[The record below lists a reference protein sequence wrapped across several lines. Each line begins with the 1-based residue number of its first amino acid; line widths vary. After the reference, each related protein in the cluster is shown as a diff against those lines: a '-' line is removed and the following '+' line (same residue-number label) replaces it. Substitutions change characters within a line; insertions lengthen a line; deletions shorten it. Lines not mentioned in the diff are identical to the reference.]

1 MQSTKRSSKT
11 KKRSLIKSKLSLFF
25 LFPLIAVFSIFVAG
39 WIYFSTPYT
48 TDTKNKDKIKKTQK
62 KSQVKTSK
70 SSPPKKEARSKI
82 DFTFFETLTK
92 TKKPIPATDQK
103 ENETLFTYLGLYKQ
117 NSDQP
122 ISNEIVESET
132 QKSNEEFQF
141 IIQVA
146 SFRDK
151 SRAER
156 LRKRLEKKGYQ
167 VSIEEVDIAN
177 KGLWRRI
184 ILLTGVTNRES
195 AQKLI
200 EKINFEE
207 KVTAYLKKSIS
218 P

>member
-1 MQSTKRSSKT
+1 MQSKKRSSKT

-25 LFPLIAVFSIFVAG
+25 LFPLIAAFSIFVSG

-48 TDTKNKDKIKKTQK
+48 TDTKNKDKIKKPQE

-92 TKKPIPATDQK
+92 TKKHIPATDQK
-103 ENETLFTYLGLYKQ
+103 KNKTPFDSLGIDKPNSKQ
-117 NSDQP
+117 LIP
-122 ISNEIVESET
+122 NEIVESET

-151 SRAER
+151 TRAEA
-156 LRKRLEKKGYQ
+156 LRKRLEEKGYQ
-167 VSIEEVDIAN
+167 VSIEEVEIPN

-184 ILLTGVTNRES
+184 LLLTGVTDRES
-195 AQKLI
+195 AQKLL
-200 EKINFEE
+200 EKINYEE
-207 KVTAYLKKSIS
+207 NVTAYLKKHLG

>member
-1 MQSTKRSSKT
+1 MQSKKRSSKT

-25 LFPLIAVFSIFVAG
+25 LFPLIAAFSIFVSG

-48 TDTKNKDKIKKTQK
+48 TDTKNKDKIKKPQE

-92 TKKPIPATDQK
+92 TKKPIPAADQK
-103 ENETLFTYLGLYKQ
+103 ENETPFTSLGLDEQ

-122 ISNEIVESET
+122 IPNEIMELET
-132 QKSNEEFQF
+132 QKSNEDFQF

-146 SFRDK
+146 SFRDN

-167 VSIEEVDIAN
+167 VSIEEVDIPN
-177 KGLWRRI
+177 KGLWSRI
-184 ILLTGVTNRES
+184 ILLTGVADRES

-207 KVTAYLKKSIS
+207 KVAAYLKNPIS